1 MAYRNARGVSL
12 FELLICLSVLGIV
25 TALAAPAFG
34 ELLQRNRQQ
43 IAVDHLRETVNFAR
57 TAAITRKGS
66 VTICHAPA
74 AACEATSRW
83 SAATRV
89 FPDLDRDGQQ
99 SAEEATLLVSEPP
112 EGLHWRWNNF
122 RQQPH
127 LTFLSNGTTDSLNGS
142 FILCRGDTPLAR
154 LVLNKAGRIE
164 PANLRESDRCA

>member
-1 MAYRNARGVSL
+1 MTYRFARGFSL

-43 IAVDHLRETVNFAR
+43 IAIEHLRETVNFAR
-57 TAAITRKGS
+57 IAAITRKS
-66 VTICHAPA
+66 TVSICHAPVDT
-74 AACEATSRW
+74 CEATNLW

-89 FPDLDRDGQQ
+89 FPDLDRDGVQ
-99 SAEEATLLVSEPP
+99 SAEEETLLVSELP

-142 FILCRGDTPLAR
+142 FILCRGDNPLAR